1 VEIEQGL
8 KAKGVISD
16 LELAAR
22 VAGSD
27 DQAAFQQLVERHQAA
42 IRGFLRR
49 LLAGDHG
56 TADDLAQ
63 ETFVLAYRK
72 IPGWRASGTFSSW
85 LHAIAY
91 RQFLQFRRKHARQ
104 QVMAEPPDAGIDPR
118 QAVDAKIMAPQLM
131 QLVSPEERACLT
143 LAYANGMT
151 HPEIVEITGLPLGTV
166 KSHISRGRQKLQQ
179 WLKENDHSFQ
189 TTGPG
194 PAKEA
199 RHG

>member
-1 VEIEQGL
+1 MT
-8 KAKGVISD
+8 SD

-63 ETFVLAYRK
+63 ETFLLAYRK
-72 IPGWRASGTFSSW
+72 IPGWKGSGAFSSW
-85 LHAIAY
+85 LHTIAY

-104 QVMAEPPDAGIDPR
+104 TVMAEPPDTGFDPVQAIDAEILLPR
-118 QAVDAKIMAPQLM
+118 LM
-131 QLVSPEERACLT
+131 RLVSSEERACLT
-143 LAYANGMT
+143 LAYATGMS
-151 HPEIVEITGLPLGTV
+151 HPEIVQITGLPLGTV
-166 KSHISRGRQKLQQ
+166 KTHISRGRQKLQQ
-179 WLKENDHSFQ
+179 WLKDHDHSVQ
-189 TTGPG
+189 TAGAG
-194 PAKEA
+194 PANEA
-199 RHG
+199 RHA